1 MSSHSATNRSV
12 DRQSVRPL
20 TPRERDVLPWVV
32 EGHTSREIAQRL
44 KISRRTVEVHRA
56 NLMRKLGVPN
66 TASLVRYA
74 LQRGLLQDTKEPL
87 RKCSPRRKT
96 KKVTM
101 SNQAKQASREE
112 LYQLVNFDIANEEF
126 GVDILKVQEIIRVLE
141 VTRVPNCPAFVEGVI
156 NLRGKIVP
164 VVDLRLRFN
173 LPQIEKDNNT
183 RIIVVELEEK
193 TVGFLVDRVKEVIR
207 IETAII
213 EPPPELVT
221 NVQTRYIT
229 GVAKLE
235 DRLLIL
241 LDLDRVLTTVEQ
253 ELLTLEEA
261 VG

>member
-1 MSSHSATNRSV
+1 
-12 DRQSVRPL
+12 
-20 TPRERDVLPWVV
+20 
-32 EGHTSREIAQRL
+32 
-44 KISRRTVEVHRA
+44 
-56 NLMRKLGVPN
+56 
-66 TASLVRYA
+66 
-74 LQRGLLQDTKEPL
+74 
-87 RKCSPRRKT
+87 
-96 KKVTM
+96 M

-126 GVDILKVQEIIRVLE
+126 GVDILKVQEIIRVPE

-173 LPQIEKDNNT
+173 LPKIEKDNNT

-213 EPPPELVT
+213 DPPPELVT

-241 LDLDRVLTTVEQ
+241 LDLDRVLTTAQQ
-253 ELLTLEEA
+253 EVLLTLEEA